1 MVTEPS
7 SEDSE
12 ESFEV
17 KIPHDAMQ
25 VMRSHLITIHDH
37 LLDGLEVLYKFVDTL
52 FSFSPDDFD
61 KNNEGSGDEGSG
73 DEDLENKNREA
84 PIMDEVKFCFHQKN
98 NQFVLRDLL
107 VTKWR

>member
-12 ESFEV
+12 EAEI

-25 VMRSHLITIHDH
+25 VMRSQLIQIHDH
-37 LLDGLEVLYKFVDTL
+37 LLDGLEVFYKFVDTL

-73 DEDLENKNREA
+73 DDDLENKNREA
-84 PIMDEVKFCFHQKN
+84 PIMDEVKFCFHK
-98 NQFVLRDLL
+98 
-107 VTKWR
+107 KK